1 MVSLNT
7 ISEKYALG
15 AVLSDSNEMDYNDI
29 LESLNEGKL
38 PEGVSVWYPFEN
50 EDLLNLANLIE
61 EYHDIFQAFIEEL
74 DERRARG
81 EA

>member
-1 MVSLNT
+1 MISLNT

-15 AVLSDSNEMDYNDI
+15 AVLSDSNEMDYNEVF
-29 LESLNEGKL
+29 ESLDKGVM
-38 PEGVSVWYPFEN
+38 PEGVIVWEPFEN
-50 EDLLNLANLIE
+50 YSTDRIAELIE
-61 EYHDIFQAFIEEL
+61 EYQDIFTCFIAEL

>member
-29 LESLNEGKL
+29 LESLENGEI
-38 PEGVSVWYPFEN
+38 PEGVSIWAPFEN
-50 EDLLNLANLIE
+50 YEYYELAQLIE
-61 EYHDIFQAFIEEL
+61 EQHDIFQAFIEEL

>member
-7 ISEKYALG
+7 ICEKYALG
-15 AVLSDSNEMDYNDI
+15 AVFSDSNEMDYSDL
-29 LESLNEGKL
+29 LESLDKGVI
-38 PEGVSVWYPFEN
+38 PEGVIVWEPFEN
-50 EDLLNLANLIE
+50 YYPDRIAELVE
-61 EYHDIFQAFIEEL
+61 EHHDIFKCFIEEL

>member
-1 MVSLNT
+1 MSILNT

-15 AVLSDSNEMDYNDI
+15 AVLSDSNEMDYNDV
-29 LESLNEGKL
+29 LESLDKGTI
-38 PEGVSVWYPFEN
+38 PEGVVVWEPFEN
-50 EDLLNLANLIE
+50 YYPDRLAELLE
-61 EYHDIFQAFIEEL
+61 EHHDIFQAFIEEL

>member
-29 LESLNEGKL
+29 LEALNEGKL

>member
-1 MVSLNT
+1 MSILNT

-15 AVLSDSNEMDYNDI
+15 AVLSDSNEMDYEDVLDS
-29 LESLNEGKL
+29 LERGVL
-38 PEGVSVWYPFEN
+38 PEGVIVYAPFEN
-50 EDLLNLANLIE
+50 EDLRNLANLIE
-61 EYHDIFQAFIEEL
+61 ENHDIFRAFIEEL